1 MDIYF
6 LVIFVTVIT
15 GSRYLCAE
23 TVDSR
28 ERKNDKRATDEQR
41 LYKYL
46 MKNYDPNTRPVFNAS
61 HPVNVSI
68 GITLTQI
75 FDVDERN
82 QVISTNIW
90 LDQEW
95 KDEKLHWNPDDYNGL
110 HVFRMPCASIWRPDI
125 VLYNSADDYKDGYM
139 QALAMVQSDG
149 TVFWPPIVKYRS
161 TCNIDITYFPFDDQ
175 KCKLKLGSWA
185 YDGFQVDVF
194 SRENPVD
201 LSNFV
206 SNGEWKLIN
215 VEAIRNVIIY
225 PCCIEPFPDVTFII
239 HIRRRTLYYMY
250 NVIIPCVMLSTLTLT
265 GFWMRPDSGEKV
277 TLGLTVLLAF
287 SVFMLLVAESMPATS
302 SFVPLIGIYLTTIMS
317 MTSMSVILAVL
328 TSNINHRGLKGV
340 HVPRWLKTILN
351 GLSKVMCMKLVFI
364 KHRAN
369 NTVYQGMNSSVRKPY
384 HYVTNTTCSTV
395 SGDVGC
401 LMEYENGDANT
412 PNLRNNSMHKQSQT
426 NDMNKDVQLILQKL
440 DLILSKEDEKD
451 HNELLIKQWVE
462 AAEVVDRFFFWLFV
476 IGTGFAS
483 LFLLFIYPLFKPE
496 AQLVDS

>member
-1 MDIYF
+1 MNRCLFEIVMF
-6 LVIFVTVIT
+6 LF
-15 GSRYLCAE
+15 
-23 TVDSR
+23 
-28 ERKNDKRATDEQR
+28 
-41 LYKYL
+41 
-46 MKNYDPNTRPVFNAS
+46 F
-61 HPVNVSI
+61 
-68 GITLTQI
+68 
-75 FDVDERN
+75 
-82 QVISTNIW
+82 
-90 LDQEW
+90 
-95 KDEKLHWNPDDYNGL
+95 
-110 HVFRMPCASIWRPDI
+110 
-125 VLYNSADDYKDGYM
+125 
-139 QALAMVQSDG
+139 
-149 TVFWPPIVKYRS
+149 
-161 TCNIDITYFPFDDQ
+161 
-175 KCKLKLGSWA
+175 
-185 YDGFQVDVF
+185 F
-194 SRENPVD
+194 S
-201 LSNFV
+201 F
-206 SNGEWKLIN
+206 
-215 VEAIRNVIIY
+215 
-225 PCCIEPFPDVTFII
+225 F
-239 HIRRRTLYYMY
+239 
-250 NVIIPCVMLSTLTLT
+250 
-265 GFWMRPDSGEKV
+265 
-277 TLGLTVLLAF
+277 F
-287 SVFMLLVAESMPATS
+287 S
-302 SFVPLIGIYLTTIMS
+302 GIYLTTIMS

>member
-185 YDGFQVDVF
+185 YDGFQV
-194 SRENPVD
+194 
-201 LSNFV
+201 
-206 SNGEWKLIN
+206 
-215 VEAIRNVIIY
+215 
-225 PCCIEPFPDVTFII
+225 
-239 HIRRRTLYYMY
+239 
-250 NVIIPCVMLSTLTLT
+250 
-265 GFWMRPDSGEKV
+265 
-277 TLGLTVLLAF
+277 
-287 SVFMLLVAESMPATS
+287 
-302 SFVPLIGIYLTTIMS
+302 
-317 MTSMSVILAVL
+317 
-328 TSNINHRGLKGV
+328 GV
-340 HVPRWLKTILN
+340 
-351 GLSKVMCMKLVFI
+351 
-364 KHRAN
+364 
-369 NTVYQGMNSSVRKPY
+369 
-384 HYVTNTTCSTV
+384 
-395 SGDVGC
+395 
-401 LMEYENGDANT
+401 
-412 PNLRNNSMHKQSQT
+412 
-426 NDMNKDVQLILQKL
+426 
-440 DLILSKEDEKD
+440 
-451 HNELLIKQWVE
+451 
-462 AAEVVDRFFFWLFV
+462 
-476 IGTGFAS
+476 
-483 LFLLFIYPLFKPE
+483 
-496 AQLVDS
+496 